1 MGARILVLLWALILA
16 LGLAARAG
24 AQTVQQ
30 PQVLVRSDGATF
42 LLYDGTRHAVTAV
55 DMGAEALAAI
65 PESEMV
71 FTAPP
76 EPQALLKTE
85 DGTFFL
91 VRGGARAALEVLDLS
106 DAEIDA
112 LPEGAPVVA
121 DLVGAGAVSVGQQP
135 PSAVTPTPT
144 PGPQWEYR
152 AEGRCEPNEGT
163 TWIEGRV
170 FNRNGT
176 PRDGLAIHVWADQW
190 PGVWTTGGRYEVIL
204 GGGGPRAGTW
214 YVALFDSKDGKQLSE
229 AVQFVTNT
237 YPVRMSQGPGG
248 CQHMYVDF
256 YKLTGPLLG
265 KISGKVF
272 FDLDANGKMDG
283 NDFPVSTAGIKVMA
297 SDGGW
302 WTRTTSRDDGTWEV
316 CCLTEGTFVVF
327 LEVGPEWKLTT
338 PGVIGGITIDGSG
351 ATVGGNDFGIWR
363 VMPGR

>member
-1 MGARILVLLWALILA
+1 MGARSLVVLGAVLLMLSVTAL
-16 LGLAARAG
+16 AG

-30 PQVLVRSDGATF
+30 PQVLVRSDGTTF
-42 LLYDGTRHAVTAV
+42 LLYDGERHAVAAV
-55 DMGAEALAAI
+55 DLGAEALAAI
-65 PESEMV
+65 PESDTV
-71 FTAPP
+71 FAAPP
-76 EPQALLKTE
+76 EPQALVKAV

-91 VRGGARAALEVLDLS
+91 VRAGARAALEVLDLS

-112 LPEGAPVVA
+112 LPEGASVVT
-121 DLVGAGAVSVGQQP
+121 DLVAASAAPSPQEP
-135 PSAVTPTPT
+135 PSSTPT

-163 TWIEGRV
+163 TWVEGRV

-176 PRDGLAIHVWADQW
+176 LRDGLAIHVWADQW

-214 YVALFDSKDGKQLSE
+214 YVAVFDSKDGKQLSE

-272 FDLDANGKMDG
+272 FDLGGDGKMDS

-297 SDGGW
+297 ADGGW

-316 CCLTEGTFVVF
+316 CCLTEGTFMVF

-338 PGVIGGITIDGSG
+338 PGVIGGIVIDGSG